1 MLKGSNTLHAPVTE
15 HLERKN
21 QTLNHRGKSKVMFI
35 SFMLQLL
42 HKSSSSIRVKTT
54 EYVLKEEEEEESSPC
69 ILARGGNQCQMCGK
83 FPAATNVEAKHLTEQ
98 LCSLEALI
106 CV

>member
-1 MLKGSNTLHAPVTE
+1 
-15 HLERKN
+15 
-21 QTLNHRGKSKVMFI
+21 MFI